1 MDETI
6 AMVKGSGTDVGEVT
20 EQCREYIPMEGNSK
34 SGAEMPMP

>member
-6 AMVKGSGTDVGEVT
+6 AMVKGSGTNVGEMI
-20 EQCREYIPMEGNSK
+20 EQCTEHIPMEGNSK